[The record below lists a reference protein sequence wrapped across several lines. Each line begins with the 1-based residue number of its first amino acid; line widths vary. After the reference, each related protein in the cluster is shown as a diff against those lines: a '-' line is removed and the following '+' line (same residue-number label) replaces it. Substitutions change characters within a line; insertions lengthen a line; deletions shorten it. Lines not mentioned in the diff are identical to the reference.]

1 MPGPE
6 PQTTQFSQWEQ
17 GYILSFLHTCKW
29 RWRDGDQDGWTAL
42 FKGTGL
48 VQVAWWIPTQ
58 IPRLFDC
65 KAQVLNRTRLPALNA
80 MLCIFLKLLINAR
93 SKSGTELEL
102 GLFSNFGKISWVP

>member
-1 MPGPE
+1 M
-6 PQTTQFSQWEQ
+6 
-17 GYILSFLHTCKW
+17 
-29 RWRDGDQDGWTAL
+29 

-65 KAQVLNRTRLPALNA
+65 KAQVLNWTRLPALNA